1 MLEEQLKKFFDY
13 EYFRP
18 GQKEV
23 ISSLMEGKDTL
34 AILPTGT
41 GKSLCY
47 QMTGYLK
54 EGLVLIVSP
63 LISLMEDQVD
73 SLLRLGEKRAIAI
86 NSTLQNSEKEFVL
99 QHLKKYKFVF
109 LSPEMLAQEKVIDTL
124 RKQKI
129 ALFVVDEA
137 HCISQWGIDFRP
149 EYRNLGL
156 IKEKLGSPLT
166 LALTGSATK
175 KVKHEILQLLLTQ
188 DANEI
193 VYSMDRPNIALFVH
207 QTASKYEDL
216 RELMEKCPGPGL
228 IYCATRKQ
236 VETLYSSLKNDF
248 SLGFYHGGLT
258 SNQRRMLQ
266 KQFNDDQLQFLIATN
281 AFGMG
286 IDKGNICRIIHY
298 DLPDSLENY
307 LQEIGR
313 AGRDG
318 SLSDAILLYKE
329 GDEKIHYYFQQKT
342 KQQRQMFET
351 ALGNGRTI
359 NKEDIQ
365 QKWLEQGRLEGMAT
379 FRQRLEVNEE
389 QKYKKLMQMLDYIKD
404 KGCHRHFL
412 MTYFQ
417 EKQTKNPE
425 NCCDFHGAKL
435 IEKTVG
441 EKQVVNENL
450 AWQEIL
456 LKLFKTEN

>member
-1 MLEEQLKKFFDY
+1 DY

-73 SLLRLGEKRAIAI
+73 SLLRLVEKRAIAI
-86 NSTLQNSEKEFVL
+86 NSTLPNSEKEFVL

-109 LSPEMLAQEKVIDTL
+109 LSPEMLVQEKVIDTL

-193 VYSMDRPNIALFVH
+193 VY
-207 QTASKYEDL
+207 
-216 RELMEKCPGPGL
+216 
-228 IYCATRKQ
+228 
-236 VETLYSSLKNDF
+236 
-248 SLGFYHGGLT
+248 
-258 SNQRRMLQ
+258 
-266 KQFNDDQLQFLIATN
+266 
-281 AFGMG
+281 
-286 IDKGNICRIIHY
+286 
-298 DLPDSLENY
+298 
-307 LQEIGR
+307 
-313 AGRDG
+313 
-318 SLSDAILLYKE
+318 
-329 GDEKIHYYFQQKT
+329 
-342 KQQRQMFET
+342 
-351 ALGNGRTI
+351 
-359 NKEDIQ
+359 
-365 QKWLEQGRLEGMAT
+365 
-379 FRQRLEVNEE
+379 
-389 QKYKKLMQMLDYIKD
+389 
-404 KGCHRHFL
+404 
-412 MTYFQ
+412 
-417 EKQTKNPE
+417 
-425 NCCDFHGAKL
+425 
-435 IEKTVG
+435 
-441 EKQVVNENL
+441 
-450 AWQEIL
+450 
-456 LKLFKTEN
+456 